1 MKLLSSSLLFV
12 GSLGLVFLGA
22 CSNGTQVTNPKNNSA
37 ASPSETASETTSQP
51 SKNQGNQVS
60 ATGHSNENQGGQ
72 VIESGKYHLELIALP
87 ESNGTHL
94 DFYLQEGANHKA
106 IPNAKVTA
114 EVQSPT
120 GSQKT
125 LNLTYD
131 AAGKHYAALLPEQTP
146 GEYKVV
152 VLSEINGEKVNGRFT
167 FKR

>member
-1 MKLLSSSLLFV
+1 MKFLSSSLLFM

-22 CSNGTQVTNPKNNSA
+22 CNNATQVTNPGNNSA
-37 ASPSETASETTSQP
+37 VSPSETATETTNQP
-51 SKNQGNQVS
+51 NNQGVET

-72 VIESGKYHLELIALP
+72 VIETGKYHLELIALP
-87 ESNGTHL
+87 EKNGTHL

-106 IPNAKVTA
+106 ISNAKVTA

-125 LNLTYD
+125 LNLAYD